1 MRSWLAARLLRHNM
15 ARLCAGDPGPLLR
28 LYARDV
34 RFRFPGD
41 SSWAIELTGKAELER
56 WLRRFI
62 AAGLQISADQ
72 VVVSGWPWNTT
83 LAVRGTDE
91 LRGPDGELV
100 YANRYV
106 IWGRVRWLL
115 LREYEVYEDTQA
127 SKELDAYLDARGIA
141 QPA

>member
-62 AAGLQISADQ
+62 AAGLQISAD
-72 VVVSGWPWNTT
+72 
-83 LAVRGTDE
+83 
-91 LRGPDGELV
+91 
-100 YANRYV
+100 
-106 IWGRVRWLL
+106 
-115 LREYEVYEDTQA
+115 
-127 SKELDAYLDARGIA
+127 
-141 QPA
+141 